1 MILLLKVKQKK
12 SFKNVFMIIRL
23 KYFRDSLYIAVILA
37 PAGESFTAKYAQFN
51 IYGIKSNDG
60 HFFSGTVIIHF

>member
-1 MILLLKVKQKK
+1 
-12 SFKNVFMIIRL
+12 MIIRL